1 MNEPAI
7 KEEIEIEDNNEI
19 EVDIVDDVP
28 ENEKPRRA
36 EGAEPQVP
44 DDNEIESYSEGVQ
57 KRIKQLKFEYHEE
70 ERRKKEAQRLQDEAI
85 NYAKTLQEENEK
97 LRKTLEEGEGML
109 VSQAKTRVEA
119 QIDQAKREYKEAYE
133 TGDPDA
139 IIAAQ
144 EKLTSLNFEKNKV
157 ESYKVPKRTAPE
169 PAPVMKQEEA
179 PQVKEPDERTKAW
192 AKENPWFGEDS
203 EMTGYAFGVHE
214 KLVKQGLN
222 PQTQADQYYSA
233 IDDSMRQRFPDKF
246 DVQEV
251 EEAPVRQT
259 GSVVAPAQR
268 SAKKP
273 RKVQL
278 TSTAVALAKRLGLTP
293 EQYAAQLMKEKTNG

>member
-1 MNEPAI
+1 
-7 KEEIEIEDNNEI
+7 
-19 EVDIVDDVP
+19 
-28 ENEKPRRA
+28 
-36 EGAEPQVP
+36 
-44 DDNEIESYSEGVQ
+44 
-57 KRIKQLKFEYHEE
+57 
-70 ERRKKEAQRLQDEAI
+70 
-85 NYAKTLQEENEK
+85 
-97 LRKTLEEGEGML
+97 
-109 VSQAKTRVEA
+109 
-119 QIDQAKREYKEAYE
+119 
-133 TGDPDA
+133 
-139 IIAAQ
+139 
-144 EKLTSLNFEKNKV
+144 
-157 ESYKVPKRTAPE
+157 
-169 PAPVMKQEEA
+169 
-179 PQVKEPDERTKAW
+179 
-192 AKENPWFGEDS
+192 
-203 EMTGYAFGVHE
+203 VHE

-293 EQYAAQLMKEKTNG
+293 EQYAAQLMKEQSNVR